1 MLVDG
6 FDFGY
11 IARNEKIKAE
21 ISKGKQP
28 EQLSTSQAQDHM
40 ADESNSSNDFDF
52 DKDLANAMKI
62 LSTDDEISS
71 GTPLAHGPGSASH
84 RYLPIQEPSS
94 PTPSSV
100 GAEAPSSPR
109 VGFGNVESDP
119 IHLSGRMPY
128 RPYIPT
134 SARAQPG
141 GVYRRSKGKPAVWYP
156 RNYMD
161 QDIDMLSTTAQPGG
175 YPPGLIPRCIPVA
188 PAPAPAPALGATAVH
203 DVPTMPKIKSVLEA
217 ALEGF
222 LGNLTNQLAETFES
236 STRVVTPAT
245 TTANA
250 PGQTDATVQTQ
261 AAPAKISSAPAAK
274 LGKGGYRHPHIV
286 CDGCEKS
293 VRGVRYKCNVSDFLQ
308 PFVSPAYSQDCPDY
322 DLCGT
327 CLPLLAGHSSLH
339 SSEHVFTSIPHQGLE
354 SRIKSVEE
362 KQAPVS
368 GPVRHPATCDPC
380 SGAITGVRHKCLTCP
395 DWDCCE
401 SCAVHVAETHP
412 GHALVKIHSPSDI
425 VDPFKQITNFG
436 VRHPNIICDGCEQ
449 HVRGIRYKCMHPDC
463 PDYDLCENCEAS
475 PSPTISHPRNHP
487 MLKIKEP
494 TIVEFESS
502 LDGSFKVN
510 AQPLKG
516 ELDEERYI
524 ESVRGKGRDYD
535 ASTHRSRW
543 CQQPCNRHDSLA
555 MCVLADRKTGKEAPT
570 RSGGSCTRGP
580 RIMNGGCGTSHSRS
594 TGPGCGTMP
603 GAFVAAA
610 GKEGQSPP
618 LDNAALDAVL
628 PAASRGWAD
637 VDCTNAMKMLRE
649 AYDALPKNAPDASG
663 SSHGKMVQ
671 EEETP
676 HIIRCYA
683 YPETLAVCPAKPDD
697 IVEQQD
703 EPTDIA
709 SGARTPTKQPV
720 TPLDIFTWVR
730 HTTMSPGGTLPAGA
744 EFTKIWKIKHFASG
758 SEYDFESVRLVHQ
771 SEGQLGAACKVDI
784 TINKEDIKEGQ
795 EIDVVIS
802 GLKVPNTLGEEIVEH
817 WRFEDARGVAYG
829 QPLRIR

>member
-1 MLVDG
+1 MQIINRSNQLGLECEKLEKVVDDAPALLAALKIKADDSDEFAADFWRERYIEKQASVDRDRKRMDEIINERIKLSDQLAIPARVVTESFAEERSLRYFLDMQEEQEAIATGRTLDDLTAWQRSTIYGGGDVTQFPPLEHVLAMPDRPRHRHQRPCRHAGPLGRSEAARTWSTIQPPKSQPPNTSIAAMLVDG

-286 CDGCEKS
+286 CDGCEIQVQCKRLPS
-293 VRGVRYKCNVSDFLQ
+293 TFCVSCLQ
-308 PFVSPAYSQDCPDY
+308 
-322 DLCGT
+322 
-327 CLPLLAGHSSLH
+327 
-339 SSEHVFTSIPHQGLE
+339 
-354 SRIKSVEE
+354 
-362 KQAPVS
+362 
-368 GPVRHPATCDPC
+368 
-380 SGAITGVRHKCLTCP
+380 
-395 DWDCCE
+395 
-401 SCAVHVAETHP
+401 
-412 GHALVKIHSPSDI
+412 
-425 VDPFKQITNFG
+425 
-436 VRHPNIICDGCEQ
+436 
-449 HVRGIRYKCMHPDC
+449 
-463 PDYDLCENCEAS
+463 
-475 PSPTISHPRNHP
+475 
-487 MLKIKEP
+487 
-494 TIVEFESS
+494 
-502 LDGSFKVN
+502 
-510 AQPLKG
+510 
-516 ELDEERYI
+516 
-524 ESVRGKGRDYD
+524 
-535 ASTHRSRW
+535 
-543 CQQPCNRHDSLA
+543 
-555 MCVLADRKTGKEAPT
+555 
-570 RSGGSCTRGP
+570 
-580 RIMNGGCGTSHSRS
+580 
-594 TGPGCGTMP
+594 
-603 GAFVAAA
+603 
-610 GKEGQSPP
+610 
-618 LDNAALDAVL
+618 
-628 PAASRGWAD
+628 
-637 VDCTNAMKMLRE
+637 
-649 AYDALPKNAPDASG
+649 
-663 SSHGKMVQ
+663 
-671 EEETP
+671 
-676 HIIRCYA
+676 
-683 YPETLAVCPAKPDD
+683 
-697 IVEQQD
+697 
-703 EPTDIA
+703 
-709 SGARTPTKQPV
+709 
-720 TPLDIFTWVR
+720 
-730 HTTMSPGGTLPAGA
+730 
-744 EFTKIWKIKHFASG
+744 
-758 SEYDFESVRLVHQ
+758 
-771 SEGQLGAACKVDI
+771 
-784 TINKEDIKEGQ
+784 
-795 EIDVVIS
+795 S
-802 GLKVPNTLGEEIVEH
+802 GLPRL
-817 WRFEDARGVAYG
+817 
-829 QPLRIR
+829 